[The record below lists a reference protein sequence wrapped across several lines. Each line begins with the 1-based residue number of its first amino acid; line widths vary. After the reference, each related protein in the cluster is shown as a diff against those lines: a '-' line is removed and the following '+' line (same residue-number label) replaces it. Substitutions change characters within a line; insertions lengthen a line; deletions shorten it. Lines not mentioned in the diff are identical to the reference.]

1 MISTQLMRFAELNQ
15 WKVNAK
21 DELVFGEYN
30 GYLFTVLEGRH
41 FKAFITPVAGI
52 SPDALDQ
59 IRKYLDSQH
68 KALKLRNYEISDNF
82 LCVRAEEGLVPLSTA
97 KMEFMLGQLSGL
109 LSLYEVPDRACVV
122 CGEQAQR
129 RGLYLGLF
137 CYLHQ
142 ACEDREMVDF
152 TRTGQDVQPE
162 QAADNPAG
170 AADAPEQAADDPAG
184 AADAEEIPTRA
195 GGKES

>member
-21 DELVFGEYN
+21 EEMVFGEYN

-59 IRKYLDSQH
+59 ISKYLNSQT

-82 LCVRAEEGLVPLSTA
+82 LCVRVEEGLAALSMA
-97 KMEFMLGQLSGL
+97 KMEFVLGQLSGI
-109 LSLYEVPDRACVV
+109 LSLYEVPARSCVV
-122 CGEQAQR
+122 CGEPAQR

-142 ACEDREMVDF
+142 ECENRDMVDF
-152 TRTGQDVQPE
+152 TQTGQE
-162 QAADNPAG
+162 QASLPDQD
-170 AADAPEQAADDPAG
+170 AADAADT
-184 AADAEEIPTRA
+184 ADKADTATPDDRLTRTE
-195 GGKES
+195 GKET